1 MLSARASRDASHDFV
16 EAAVANLIAHDPA
29 LQRVHAARAAFAAK
43 YSMREVGTRHLPP
56 VYSPIPREALW
67 GAVREE
73 WRERGDPRP
82 RFANRLCEWYRAD
95 SASLFGSGTEALC
108 AAIVAARTIAG
119 GNAPVAL
126 PAYACPDV
134 AAAAVAAGA
143 RVALYDLDPDT
154 IGPCLASLDAA
165 LNAGARVVV
174 VAPLWGLLPEWDEIH
189 ARVAAH
195 GGVVIEDAAQ
205 GIGSTWRVDP
215 AGTHAAL
222 SVLSFGRGK
231 GWTGGSGGAVLA
243 RGGAVHAVPAPTSPK
258 AAHALAGIARVA
270 AQRILAHPD
279 LYALPAS
286 LPFLHLGETRY
297 HRLEGTHPIA
307 SVAVRI
313 LERSREE
320 ALREAVARRRNARG
334 YRDALESSGERQSRS
349 APRPLRVSPN
359 TKPGYLRFPVR
370 VTHGW
375 RGLARIS
382 FALRAGVAP
391 GYPEALSDIPE
402 VRDRMALPTGHWHW
416 PGAETLVREIV
427 TLPTHSYVT
436 AAERSTALQAI
447 GA

>member
-1 MLSARASRDASHDFV
+1 M
-16 EAAVANLIAHDPA
+16 IAQDPA

-43 YSMREVGTRHLPP
+43 YSMREARLRRLPP
-56 VYSPIPREALW
+56 VYSPIPREAFW

-73 WRERGDPRP
+73 WRERDDPRP
-82 RFANRLCEWYRAD
+82 RFARSLCDWYRAD

-108 AAIVAARTIAG
+108 AAIVAARAMVG
-119 GNAPVAL
+119 GIAPVAL

-143 RVALYDLDPDT
+143 RIALYDIDPDT
-154 IGPCLASLDAA
+154 IGPCLASLEAA
-165 LNAGARVVV
+165 LNAGARVIVI
-174 VAPLWGLLPEWDEIH
+174 APLWGLLPEWDEIR

-195 GGVVIEDAAQ
+195 GGVIVEDAAQ
-205 GIGSTWRVDP
+205 GIGSTWRLGP
-215 AGTHAAL
+215 AGTLATL

-231 GWTGGSGGAVLA
+231 GWTGGAGGALLA
-243 RGGAVHAVPAPTSPK
+243 RGGAVHAVPEPTSTK
-258 AAHALAGIARVA
+258 SSHSLVTISRVA
-270 AQRILAHPD
+270 AQRMLAHPD

-297 HRLEGTHPIA
+297 HRLDGMRPIT

-320 ALREAVARRRNARG
+320 ALREAGARRRNARG
-334 YRDALESSGERQSRS
+334 YREALESPGERQSRS
-349 APRPLRVSPN
+349 APRPARVSPN

-375 RGLARIS
+375 RGLARIP
-382 FALRAGVAP
+382 FAQQAGVAP
-391 GYPEALSDIPE
+391 GYPAALSDIAE
-402 VRDRMALPTGHWHW
+402 VRDCMALPTGKWHW
-416 PGAETLVREIV
+416 PGAEALVREIV

-436 AAERSTALQAI
+436 AADRRSALQAI